1 MSGADWVIL
10 AVIAGSALISLV
22 RGFVREALSLV
33 AWVVA
38 FAVAMVFHAQ
48 LASQL
53 TGAIETP
60 SLRAIAAWL
69 ALFLV
74 TLLVM
79 GLINFPRSTDP
90 AAEPIGDL
98 ARQCASGVLEAEKH
112 GDQDRLLPPGV
123 LPYRQKL
130 RNHDQEREDHDKTA
144 RHTEQRS
151 QKAVGSG
158 EAADWFRRWIG

>member
-79 GLINFPRSTDP
+79 GLINFLLSQMVR
-90 AAEPIGDL
+90 
-98 ARQCASGVLEAEKH
+98 ASGLSGTDRFLGSLFGVARGFVVVLALLIVIPQFLPVR
-112 GDQDRLLPPGV
+112 QDPWWQQSILIPVFLGF
-123 LPYRQKL
+123 
-130 RNHDQEREDHDKTA
+130 EDTA
-144 RHTEQRS
+144 R
-151 QKAVGSG
+151 ALAG
-158 EAADWFRRWIG
+158 EIADWFRRWIG